1 MRLKKMKICNYRSF
15 SEEKTIE
22 FNELTTFIGNN
33 SSGKT
38 TTLSALQKLF
48 GTTAAERN
56 LTRSDF
62 HLDKDE
68 KADEIETKDLY
79 IETIFEFSEL
89 EEGGNSNAI
98 TIMFKQLT
106 IDDEG
111 EKPYLRIRLEA
122 TWNRGTTVEGSID
135 TRIYYVKQSEKED
148 TIEESNKT
156 TVKNKE
162 LQEGG
167 STITQQVAKNVI
179 FSQDKSWVRKVG
191 EIFASYDL
199 EKNYSKKEIF
209 ELYVNTAYFGDGYY
223 GIYDASYGYYNKSP
237 KDLNLDEASMLAGVP
252 NAPSVYAPTVN
263 PNLAKKR
270 QYHVL
275 NKMNEYGYITKEEA
289 LSIK

>member
-148 TIEESNKT
+148 TIEESNNT
-156 TVKNKE
+156 TVKNK
-162 LQEGG
+162 
-167 STITQQVAKNVI
+167 
-179 FSQDKSWVRKVG
+179 
-191 EIFASYDL
+191 
-199 EKNYSKKEIF
+199 
-209 ELYVNTAYFGDGYY
+209 
-223 GIYDASYGYYNKSP
+223 
-237 KDLNLDEASMLAGVP
+237 
-252 NAPSVYAPTVN
+252 
-263 PNLAKKR
+263 
-270 QYHVL
+270 
-275 NKMNEYGYITKEEA
+275 
-289 LSIK
+289 